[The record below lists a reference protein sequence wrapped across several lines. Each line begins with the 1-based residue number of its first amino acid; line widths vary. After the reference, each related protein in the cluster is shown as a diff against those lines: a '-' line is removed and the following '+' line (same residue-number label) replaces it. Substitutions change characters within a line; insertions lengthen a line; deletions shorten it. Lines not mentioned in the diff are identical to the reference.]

1 MNLMF
6 RFVELVTHRMIKEG
20 AIVIDV
26 GISKSWT
33 DKAVMKNKRFVGD
46 VDFDGMFFFLLLIR
60 IILFV

>member
-1 MNLMF
+1 MVF
-6 RFVELVTHRMIKEG
+6 FVELVTHRMIKEG

-46 VDFDGMFFFLLLIR
+46 VDFDGMFFF
-60 IILFV
+60 FFWQG